1 MWLFTNFILLRLLII
16 QILFHFGTSFDHPSE
31 NNYISTNN
39 IEWSCKSDAECTA
52 NGSICKEQQCQCSPG
67 YVFNNDMT
75 TCLRVAKGYGD
86 KCEETIQCSRYLFI
100 GGQCIENACICAPG
114 FHYLHGRCYK
124 TVELTGKCKNDDDCY
139 INFEFGSTVC
149 DNGICK
155 CRDGFY
161 QREYRS
167 CRKKANINEECLV
180 DIDCKFTKDAY
191 CVNFKCTLDEK
202 KTNYNITSRIS
213 FNSDYR
219 KFADKYD
226 RYLLTN
232 RDTINNSISIYMTEA
247 ITEWN
252 DCTKDSDC
260 KIHENAICDTSGKC
274 ICKRA
279 HFVPSTSKNKI
290 CVPELGQNCKNND
303 LVNIKNSICKNG
315 VWNCANT
322 KLASKNNQE
331 CLKATRKYNSSCQRD
346 EHCSIFGPDAICKHK
361 RCLCN
366 EERSHFIEELLFCW
380 SNKGMNESCK
390 TNEDCYVEG
399 LNGTLVCTNNVCYCS
414 EGTHSNSN
422 GTACINSNA
431 ELGMF
436 CEYDEHCTTS
446 HSVCTNNVCT
456 CDKTYYE
463 LKKMCYP
470 GINANCTLDKD
481 CQPMYSSCSSGVCT
495 CKEGYVSSS
504 TSTCL
509 PKAKY
514 GEECSHDI
522 QCNAVT
528 PNAICSW
535 NSSNSLSIKSCGC
548 GKDRYFRYSSCLTKK
563 LLGES
568 CMSRGECYL
577 DFNQNRAICMN
588 GLCTCDWQYVQV
600 NDTVCEKNLK
610 GFAIP
615 GGAIETFS
623 RSSLPILSISLI
635 LLDLIR

>member
-1 MWLFTNFILLRLLII
+1 MRDNQT
-16 QILFHFGTSFDHPSE
+16 GTSFDHPSE
-31 NNYISTNN
+31 NYYISTNN

-52 NGSICKEQQCQCSPG
+52 NGSICREEQCQCSPG

-75 TCLRVAKGYGD
+75 ACLRVAKAYGD

-180 DIDCKFTKDAY
+180 DIDCKFNKDAY
-191 CVNFKCTLDEK
+191 CVNFKCTLEEK
-202 KTNYNITSRIS
+202 KTSYNITSRTS
-213 FNSDYR
+213 FNSHYR

-226 RYLLTN
+226 KYLLTN
-232 RDTINNSISIYMTEA
+232 RDTINNSILIYMTEA

-252 DCTKDSDC
+252 DCIKDSDC

-279 HFVPSTSKNKI
+279 HFVPSTSTNKV
-290 CVPELGQNCKNND
+290 CVPELGQHCKNND
-303 LVNIKNSICKNG
+303 LVNIKNSICKNE

-346 EHCSIFGPDAICKHK
+346 EHCSIFGPDAICKNR

-366 EERSHFIEELLFCW
+366 EERSHFVEELQFCW

-390 TNEDCYVEG
+390 ANEDCYVEG

-414 EGTHSNSN
+414 EGTHSSSN

-463 LKKMCYP
+463 LKKRCYP
-470 GINANCTLDKD
+470 GINANCILDKH

-528 PNAICSW
+528 SNAICSW

-600 NDTVCEKNLK
+600 SDTVCEKNLK